1 MKLFQRNKKAADY
14 RPEPTRAVR
23 RLRHQLDE
31 AHDVH
36 ALTGD
41 PLLAV
46 VNADRLRVSIS
57 RSLWW
62 FLAIGLGF
70 TTTGVHDFLAG
81 RLTLTDPLWWGAWL
95 VEPALAG
102 ILITVLR
109 WESEMLARGQRVDD
123 GPVVKLKRLLLAAT
137 LITNVWS
144 AVSPSKGPVSA
155 GNVFLHVVI
164 PVVVFLLAE
173 VMPIVQQRCVAVRDV
188 ALRDAARREAPRAM
202 PAESAPAPSAA
213 ENTPAVARVTPAM
226 TSTNPDPFA
235 GLRLPAPM
243 RTTLTARMT
252 ELGRPLTAPEVSE
265 LLRLP
270 ADFATRVADQLAA

>member
-1 MKLFQRNKKAADY
+1 MKLFKRNKKTTGSQ
-14 RPEPTRAVR
+14 PEPTRAVR

-31 AHDVH
+31 ARDVH
-36 ALTGD
+36 ALATD

-46 VNADRLRVSIS
+46 VAADRLRVSVS

-81 RLTLTDPLWWGAWL
+81 RLSPNDPLWWGAWL

-102 ILITVLR
+102 ILITLLR

-137 LITNVWS
+137 LVTNVWS
-144 AVSPSKGPVSA
+144 AFSPSHGKVSA

-173 VMPIVQQRCVAVRDV
+173 VMPIVQQRCMAVRNEAMRDV
-188 ALRDAARREAPRAM
+188 SRQLPAPEV
-202 PAESAPAPSAA
+202 PAEPAP
-213 ENTPAVARVTPAM
+213 TPAAAVAQIA
-226 TSTNPDPFA
+226 DPLA
-235 GLRLPAPM
+235 GLRLPAPI
-243 RTTLTARMT
+243 RAALNARMK
-252 ELGRPLTAPEVSE
+252 ELQRPLTAAEVSE
-265 LLRLP
+265 LTRLP
-270 ADFATRVADQLAA
+270 ADFAARVADQLAA

>member
-1 MKLFQRNKKAADY
+1 MKLFQRNKNMTGD

-36 ALTGD
+36 ALADD

-81 RLTLTDPLWWGAWL
+81 HLTPTDPLWWGAWL

-123 GPVVKLKRLLLAAT
+123 DPVVKLKRLLLAAT

-173 VMPIVQQRCVAVRDV
+173 VMPIVQQRCVAVRDA
-188 ALRDAARREAPRAM
+188 ALREAARRDPVRRDDAPDS
-202 PAESAPAPSAA
+202 PPVTTAPAPTVSS
-213 ENTPAVARVTPAM
+213 V
-226 TSTNPDPFA
+226 SPDPLA
-235 GLRLPAPM
+235 GLRLPPPM
-243 RTTLTARMT
+243 RATLTARMD

-270 ADFATRVADQLAA
+270 ADFAARVADQLAA

>member
-1 MKLFQRNKKAADY
+1 MKPFQHNKKADED

-36 ALTGD
+36 ALADD

-81 RLTLTDPLWWGAWL
+81 DLPVTDPLWWGAWL

-109 WESEMLARGQRVDD
+109 WESEMLARGQHVDD

-137 LITNVWS
+137 LVTNVWS

-173 VMPIVQQRCVAVRDV
+173 VMPIVQQRCVAVRDA
-188 ALRDAARREAPRAM
+188 ALREATRRDAARTEAARETPPATTAP
-202 PAESAPAPSAA
+202 
-213 ENTPAVARVTPAM
+213 TPTV
-226 TSTNPDPFA
+226 SSLDPFA
-235 GLRLPAPM
+235 GLRLPPPM
-243 RTTLTARMT
+243 CATLTARMD

-270 ADFATRVADQLAA
+270 ADFAARVADQLAA

>member
-1 MKLFQRNKKAADY
+1 VKLFGRNKNQAVESPEGT

-31 AHDVH
+31 ARDVH
-36 ALTGD
+36 ALATD

-46 VNADRLRVSIS
+46 VAADRLRVSVS

-81 RLTLTDPLWWGAWL
+81 RLPVTDPLWWGAWL

-102 ILITVLR
+102 ILITLLR

-123 GPVVKLKRLLLAAT
+123 GPVIKLKRLLLAAT
-137 LITNVWS
+137 LVTNVWS
-144 AVSPSKGPVSA
+144 AFSPSKGGVSS

-173 VMPIVQQRCVAVRDV
+173 VMPIVQQRCMAVREAAMRDV
-188 ALRDAARREAPRAM
+188 ALQQAATQT
-202 PAESAPAPSAA
+202 PADSAA
-213 ENTPAVARVTPAM
+213 SPAAQVSISR
-226 TSTNPDPFA
+226 DPFA
-235 GLRLPAPM
+235 GLQLPHAM
-243 RTTLTARMT
+243 RAMLNARMK
-252 ELGRPLTAPEVSE
+252 ELERPLTAAEISE
-265 LLRLP
+265 LVRVPP
-270 ADFATRVADQLAA
+270 AFAARVADQLAA

>member
-1 MKLFQRNKKAADY
+1 MKLFGRNKKQAVDSPEGT

-31 AHDVH
+31 ARDVH
-36 ALTGD
+36 ALATD

-46 VNADRLRVSIS
+46 VAADRLRISVS

-81 RLTLTDPLWWGAWL
+81 RLPVTDPLWWGAWL

-102 ILITVLR
+102 ILITLLR

-137 LITNVWS
+137 LVTNVWS
-144 AVSPSKGPVSA
+144 AFSPSKGGVSS

-173 VMPIVQQRCVAVRDV
+173 VMPIVQQRCMAVREAAMRDV
-188 ALRDAARREAPRAM
+188 ALQQTRPEM
-202 PAESAPAPSAA
+202 PAEPAAA
-213 ENTPAVARVTPAM
+213 SPVHSV
-226 TSTNPDPFA
+226 SPDPFV
-235 GLRLPAPM
+235 GLRLPPQM
-243 RTTLTARMT
+243 RATLNARMK
-252 ELGRPLTAPEVSE
+252 ELERPLTAAEVSE
-265 LLRLP
+265 LVRVP
-270 ADFATRVADQLAA
+270 ADFAARVAGQLAA

>member
-1 MKLFQRNKKAADY
+1 MKLFQRNKNTTDD

-36 ALTGD
+36 ALAGD

-81 RLTLTDPLWWGAWL
+81 DLPITDPLWWGAWL

-144 AVSPSKGPVSA
+144 SVAPSKGPVSA

-173 VMPIVQQRCVAVRDV
+173 VMPIVQQRCIAVREAAMREV
-188 ALRDAARREAPRAM
+188 ARRDQVRSDEAPDS
-202 PAESAPAPSAA
+202 PPVTTAPAPA
-213 ENTPAVARVTPAM
+213 PAV
-226 TSTNPDPFA
+226 SSISPDPLA
-235 GLRLPAPM
+235 GLRLPPPM
-243 RTTLTARMT
+243 RATLTARMD

-270 ADFATRVADQLAA
+270 ADFAARVAGQLAA